1 MKPAESI
8 KFRFKK
14 HASIGASDAE
24 ADRKFLSS
32 CFVDN
37 GDLQQLL
44 DLSSHRRLIIGRTGS
59 GKSAL
64 IAQVAEAADNCI
76 PLDIESLSLAY
87 VSNSDVIKFFE
98 GIGVNLDIFYS
109 LLWRHV
115 LTVELLRKKLKLTE
129 SNHPNFLDRLTQIF
143 DRDKKKGAA
152 IKYLQEWGSHF
163 WEETE
168 YRVKEFVR
176 KLENSLAATA
186 EAASPNLK
194 FNLDASKKLSDEIR
208 GEVVNRAQ
216 KVVNEVQIQDL
227 GKVIDLLA
235 DDFFNDV
242 NSPYY
247 ITIDKLD
254 ESWADDRLKYKLI
267 RALLET
273 VRTFVRIPGVK
284 VIVALRVDLLER
296 VFEQTRNSG
305 FQEEKYFSMYL
316 QIRWTHAQLRQ
327 LIDKRVQALLREQFT
342 NRVVGTVDVFPNKVN
357 GFDPFDYMCDQ

>member
-1 MKPAESI
+1 MKQTEPT

-37 GDLQQLL
+37 GDLRQLL
-44 DLSSHRRLIIGRTGS
+44 DLTSHRRLIIGRTGS

-64 IAQVAEAADNCI
+64 IAQVAETADNCI
-76 PLDIESLSLAY
+76 PLDLESLSLAY

-98 GIGVNLDIFYS
+98 GIGVSLDIFYS

-115 LTVELLRKKLKLTE
+115 LTVELLRKKLTE

-176 KLENSLAATA
+176 KLENSLVATA
-186 EAASPNLK
+186 EAA
-194 FNLDASKKLSDEIR
+194 
-208 GEVVNRAQ
+208 
-216 KVVNEVQIQDL
+216 
-227 GKVIDLLA
+227 
-235 DDFFNDV
+235 
-242 NSPYY
+242 
-247 ITIDKLD
+247 
-254 ESWADDRLKYKLI
+254 W
-267 RALLET
+267 
-273 VRTFVRIPGVK
+273 
-284 VIVALRVDLLER
+284 
-296 VFEQTRNSG
+296 
-305 FQEEKYFSMYL
+305 
-316 QIRWTHAQLRQ
+316 
-327 LIDKRVQALLREQFT
+327 
-342 NRVVGTVDVFPNKVN
+342 
-357 GFDPFDYMCDQ
+357 